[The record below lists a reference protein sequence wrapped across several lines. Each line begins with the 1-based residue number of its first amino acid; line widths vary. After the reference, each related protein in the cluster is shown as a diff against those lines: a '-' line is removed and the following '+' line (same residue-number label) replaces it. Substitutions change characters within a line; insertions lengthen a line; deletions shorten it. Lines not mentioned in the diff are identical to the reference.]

1 MKDAKMKNM
10 LRNVARLARALHR
23 DEGGA
28 EMLEYILIIAV
39 VALPLVGLL
48 IWFRD
53 QIAEWIDTRW
63 GEISGDDADIIPD

>member
-1 MKDAKMKNM
+1 MKT
-10 LRNVARLARALHR
+10 LRKTLTRLHR

-39 VALPLVGLL
+39 VALPLVGVL

-53 QIAEWIDTRW
+53 QIWQWVQQRW
-63 GEISGDDADIIPD
+63 EDISGDAGIDP

>member
-1 MKDAKMKNM
+1 MKNM